1 MSKTSVKTTVEW
13 NLTDWQKLERKLFK
27 LQKRIFQASS
37 RGDLKAVRRLQKT
50 LMRSWSARML
60 AVRRVT
66 QDNQGKNTAGVDGVK
81 KLSPVRRLAMVKK
94 LLLKGK
100 SKPTRRVWIDKPGT
114 DEKRPLGIPTMY
126 DRALQA
132 LVKQALEPEW
142 EARFEPN
149 SYGFRPGRSCHD
161 ATEAIFNAIRYK
173 SKYVLD
179 ADIAKCF
186 DRINHGELLR
196 KLNTFPTLRRQI
208 NAWLKSG
215 VMDGKQL
222 FPTSEGTPQG
232 GVISPLLAN
241 IALHGMEE
249 RIKQIAETLPGAKIN
264 NRSALSLIRYADDF
278 VILHED
284 LTVVQRCKQVISE
297 WLNGIGLELKP
308 SKTRLV
314 HSLNKHEGQD
324 AGFNFLGFNV
334 RQYPVGKYNTGC
346 NTHGKPL
353 GFKTLIKPSKEK
365 VKVHYDHL
373 ASVIKQHN
381 AAPQAALIAQLN
393 PIIRGWAN
401 YYSTGISKETFSELT
416 MKMYLK
422 LKSWAQRRHPNKT
435 GQWIAKKYWQ
445 TIGGDNW
452 VFATKQAGKSPLRLL
467 KHDETPI
474 VRHVKVKGNASPYD
488 GNLVYWSSRMGKNP
502 EVPKN
507 VATLLKQ
514 QKGKCA
520 HCGLYFTEE
529 SVLEVDHIIPK
540 SKGGKD
546 EYKNLQLLHRHC
558 HDEKTA
564 NDGSLGNKSGCNSA
578 KPKPVKSG
586 KRGTHEKSL
595 ITEEPCDGKLSSTVL
610 ETSGSREG
618 IA

>member
-1 MSKTSVKTTVEW
+1 
-13 NLTDWQKLERKLFK
+13 
-27 LQKRIFQASS
+27 
-37 RGDLKAVRRLQKT
+37 
-50 LMRSWSARML
+50 MRSWSGRML

-66 QDNQGKNTAGVDGVK
+66 QENQGKNTAGVDGVK
-81 KLSPVRRLAMVKK
+81 KLSPVRRLAMVKN
-94 LLLKGK
+94 LELKGK

-132 LVKQALEPEW
+132 LVKLALESEW

-161 ATEAIFNAIRYK
+161 AVQAIANAVWQK
-173 SKYVLD
+173 AKYVLD

-196 KLNTFPTLRRQI
+196 KLNPFPTLRRQI
-208 NAWLKSG
+208 KSWLQSG

-249 RIKQIAETLPGAKIN
+249 RIKHAFPRMTHTGRETWFHKKGA
-264 NRSALSLIRYADDF
+264 SFETPQVVRYADDF

-284 LTVVQRCKQVISE
+284 ITVVQRCKEIISE
-297 WLNGIGLELKP
+297 WLKGMGLELKP
-308 SKTRLV
+308 SKTRLA
-314 HSLNKHEGQD
+314 HTLYEYDGQD

-334 RQYPVGKYNTGC
+334 RQHPVSKYNTG
-346 NTHGKPL
+346 KLKL

-365 VKVHYDHL
+365 IKVHYNRIAD
-373 ASVIKQHN
+373 VIEQHK
-381 AAPQAALIAQLN
+381 AAPQAALIAHLN

-401 YYSTGISKETFSELT
+401 YYRTQVSKDTFSELGE
-416 MKMYLK
+416 KVYRK
-422 LKSWAQRRHPNKT
+422 LKSWGQRRHPNKS
-435 GQWIAKKYWQ
+435 GEWVANKYWQ

-452 VFATKQAGKSPLRLL
+452 VFATRQEGKNPLRLL
-467 KHDETPI
+467 KHIETPI
-474 VRHVKVKGNASPYD
+474 VRHVKVKSDASPYD
-488 GNLVYWSSRMGKNP
+488 GNLVYWSTRMGHNP
-502 EVPKN
+502 EVPKT
-507 VATLLKQ
+507 VATLLKR

-520 HCGLYFTEE
+520 HCGLYFTNE

-540 SKGGKD
+540 SQGGKN
-546 EYKNLQLLHRHC
+546 EYKNIQLLHRHC

-564 NDGSLGNKSGCNSA
+564 NDGSSGNKSGCNSA

-586 KRGTHEKSL
+586 NRGTHDKSL
-595 ITEEPCDGKLSSTVL
+595 ITEEPCEVKVSSTVL